1 MILLS
6 DLTNVTQLGNFN
18 EGDNALK
25 DEIGQGYS
33 VDSYKTAT
41 LVVSAVWSPFN
52 VEDKERR
59 KRESRG
65 DGVDGAEGGGGKEP
79 TSVLYSLCSTQ
90 AAAI

>member
-41 LVVSAVWSPFN
+41 LVVSAV
-52 VEDKERR
+52 
-59 KRESRG
+59 
-65 DGVDGAEGGGGKEP
+65 
-79 TSVLYSLCSTQ
+79 
-90 AAAI
+90 